1 MSVSFK
7 RFCIVVLTLFSC
19 VLAMAQTVTIR
30 GSVFNE
36 NGEPVTGAALI
47 EVATNNGVVTDA
59 NGQFSINVRQGANLE
74 VSCLGYTTVTVTAQ
88 QGMRVVLQED
98 NEMLDE
104 VVMVGYTTQRKSDL
118 TGSITVVSVEDI
130 KNSPAL
136 DVMTALQ
143 GRVPGM
149 NVNTTGDPTS
159 QASIRIRGIGTLNNT
174 DPLYIVD
181 GMPTT
186 MGIKDINASDIESI
200 QVLKDAASASI
211 YGSRAANGVIIIT
224 TNRGQEGRMQINFN
238 ASLQLQ
244 KQTRRLKM
252 LDTEGFGKV
261 LWTAYTNSGLD
272 PNTNSLAYQ
281 FDSNGNMIWTEW
293 LGDPSYNEKPAN
305 TDWYNEV
312 AQDALRQTYELTMS
326 NANARGRY
334 YLSLGVTDGKGV
346 IKSSDYNRY
355 NARINSSF
363 NFLKDH
369 VTVGENL
376 TVSYSN
382 EAGLADNYGSS
393 GNVLQIATQTL
404 SIIPVHTADGEGWAG
419 PVAGQV
425 DRMNAAR
432 LMEASR
438 NNRTYRWRIFG
449 SVYADIKPF
458 KNLVFRTQFSP
469 EFTTSLAR
477 TFRYPYSEGK
487 LNDKELSTSLET
499 VNRTNWTWSNT
510 LTYNLEANK
519 HRATFLLGSEMI
531 SNSAVTIFQKTQGY
545 EIDTPNYMWPSAAT
559 GTASVSG
566 NEVANTLS
574 SFFGKIDYSY
584 AYKYLLGL
592 TVRYDGSS
600 RFGKDNQYAFFPAV
614 SVGWRIS
621 QEEFLKPYKWINDL
635 KLRASWGTNG
645 NQNIQNGAIYTLY
658 DMLYGTASNPTW
670 GNYQG
675 TSYDIAG
682 NGTGS
687 LASGYRRT
695 QQGNSSLK
703 WETSSQID
711 LGIDYNF
718 WNYKLYGSVDW
729 FRKLTTDILIKPS
742 VMAAAGEGADRY
754 VNGATLQN
762 HGIEIQVGTRGKLPF
777 GMTYDVNGNI
787 STWRNK
793 VVYLPDEV
801 LSQYG
806 GNGTTETI
814 LGRCLGSYYGYTES
828 GLYKTQAEVD
838 NGPTHA
844 GKGLGRIKWDDNNPD
859 GVINN
864 DDRVWFGTPEPLFNY
879 GLNVRLGWNNFDFSM
894 FWEGM
899 AGYYAQTGTKSQT
912 DFFAVVAT
920 GTNRGANLLNA
931 WSPENPNSNIPAI
944 ISNNANDEGRVS
956 TYLYEDHSFAK
967 LRNLSLGYSL
977 NSPKIKS
984 LLGFERLRLY
994 VTGQELIQITSSKFT
1009 GVDPE
1014 ETSGY
1019 RYPRPISLIGGVQIT
1034 F

>member
-7 RFCIVVLTLFSC
+7 RICLMAVVLFSGI
-19 VLAMAQTVTIR
+19 LATAQTVTIN
-30 GSVFNE
+30 GSVFDA
-36 NGEPVTGAALI
+36 NGEPITGAAVI
-47 EVATNNGVVTDA
+47 DVATKNGAVTDMDGKFA
-59 NGQFSINVRQGANLE
+59 LSARPGADLE
-74 VSCLGYTTVTVTAQ
+74 VSCLGYTTASVKAQ
-88 QGMRVVLQED
+88 QGMRVILQED
-98 NEMLDE
+98 NQLLDE

-118 TGSITVVSVEDI
+118 TGSITVVSMEDV
-130 KNSPAL
+130 KNSPAV

-149 NVNTTGDPTS
+149 NISATGDPTS

-224 TNRGQEGRMQINFN
+224 TNRGQEGKMQINFN
-238 ASLQLQ
+238 ASMQMQ
-244 KQTRRLKM
+244 SQTRRLKM

-261 LWTAYTNSGLD
+261 LWTAYKNSGLD

-293 LGDPSYNEKPAN
+293 LGDPSYNQKPAN
-305 TDWYNEV
+305 TDWYNEI
-312 AQDALRQTYELTMS
+312 AQNALRQTYELTLS

-334 YLSLGVTDGKGV
+334 YFSLGVTDGKGV

-355 NARINSSF
+355 NARINSSY
-363 NFLKDH
+363 NFLNNH

-382 EAGLADNYGSS
+382 ESGLADNYGSS

-432 LMEASR
+432 LVYASR
-438 NNRTYRWRIFG
+438 NNRSWQWRIFG
-449 SVYADIKPF
+449 SIYADIKPV

-469 EFTTSLAR
+469 EFTTSLGR
-477 TFRYPYSEGK
+477 SFRYPYSEGK
-487 LNDKELSTSLET
+487 LNDKELSTT
-499 VNRTNWTWSNT
+499 ITNRNRTNWTWSNT
-510 LTYNLEANK
+510 LTYNLEADK
-519 HRATFLLGSEMI
+519 HRATFLVGAEMI
-531 SNSAVTIFQKTQGY
+531 SNSDISLSQKTMGY
-545 EIDTPNYMWPSAAT
+545 EIDNPNYMWPSAAT
-559 GTASVSG
+559 GSASVSG
-566 NEVANTLS
+566 NEVRNTLS

-592 TVRYDGSS
+592 TMRYDGSS

-621 QEEFLKPYKWINDL
+621 QEPFMRQYKWINDL

-658 DMLYGTASNPTW
+658 DMLYGTSNNPTW
-670 GNYQG
+670 SNFAG

-682 NGTGS
+682 NGTGA

-695 QQGNSSLK
+695 QQGNSTLK
-703 WETSSQID
+703 WETSSQWD
-711 LGIDYNF
+711 AGLDFNF
-718 WNYKLYGSVDW
+718 LNYKIYGSFDW
-729 FRKLTTDILIKPS
+729 FLKNTTDILVRSS

-754 VNGATLQN
+754 ENGASLRNTGL
-762 HGIEIQVGTRGKLPF
+762 EFQVGTRGKTPF
-777 GMTYDVNGNI
+777 GMTYDVSANA

-793 VVYLPDEV
+793 VTYLPQEV
-801 LSQYG
+801 LANYG
-806 GNGTTETI
+806 GNGTTDTI
-814 LGRCLGSYYGYTES
+814 LGRCLGSYYGWTES
-828 GLYKTQAEVD
+828 GLYTTQAEVD

-844 GKGLGRIKWDDNNPD
+844 GKGLGRIKWDDNNKD
-859 GVINN
+859 GKIDN
-864 DDRVWFGTPEPLFNY
+864 DDRVWFGTPEPLFSY
-879 GLNVRLGWNNFDFSM
+879 GLNVQLGWHNFDFSM
-894 FWEGM
+894 FWEGK

-912 DFFAVVAT
+912 DFYAVVAT
-920 GTNRGANLLNA
+920 GTNRGVNLLNA
-931 WSPENPNSNIPAI
+931 WSPENPTSTIPAI
-944 ISNNANDEGRVS
+944 ISNNANDEGRSS

-967 LRNLSLGYSL
+967 LRNVSLGYTL
-977 NSPKIKS
+977 NSAKLKS
-984 LLGFERLRLY
+984 LLNLQRIRLY
-994 VTGQELIQITSSKFT
+994 VTGQELIQITSRKFT

-1014 ETSGY
+1014 QTGGY
-1019 RYPRPISLIGGVQIT
+1019 SYPRPISLIGGVQLT

>member
-1 MSVSFK
+1 MVA
-7 RFCIVVLTLFSC
+7 TLFC
-19 VLAMAQTVTIR
+19 GVLALAQTETIT
-30 GSVFNE
+30 GTVVDSNNE
-36 NGEPVTGAALI
+36 PIIGAALI
-47 EVATNNGVVTDA
+47 DVATKNGVVTDMD
-59 NGQFSINVRQGANLE
+59 GQFTINVSPGANLE
-74 VSCLGYTTVTVTAQ
+74 VSCLGYTTVSVKAQ
-88 QGMRVVLQED
+88 QGMRIVMQED
-98 NEMLDE
+98 NEMLE
-104 VVMVGYTTQRKSDL
+104 QVVMVGYTTQRKSDL
-118 TGSITVVSVEDI
+118 TGSITVVSVDDI
-130 KNSPAL
+130 KNSPAV

-149 NVNTTGDPTS
+149 AVTTTGDPT
-159 QASIRIRGIGTLNNT
+159 ARANIRIRGIGTLNNT

-186 MGIKDINASDIESI
+186 AGIKDINASDIESI

-211 YGSRAANGVIIIT
+211 YGSRAANGVIIVT
-224 TNRGQEGRMQINFN
+224 TNRGQEGRMRINFN

-272 PNTNSLAYQ
+272 PNTNSLAYK
-281 FDSNGNMIWTEW
+281 FDANGNMIWTEW
-293 LGDPSYNEKPAN
+293 LGDPSYQQKPAN

-312 AQDALRQTYELTMS
+312 AQDALRQTYELTLS
-326 NANARGRY
+326 NANSRGSY

-355 NARINSSF
+355 NARINSSYNFF
-363 NFLKDH
+363 NGH
-369 VTVGENL
+369 VTIGENL

-404 SIIPVHTADGEGWAG
+404 SIIPVHTVDGVGWAG

-449 SVYADIKPF
+449 SIYAEIKPF
-458 KNLVFRTQFSP
+458 KNLVFRSQFSP
-469 EFTTSLAR
+469 EYSNSFTR

-487 LNDKELSTSLET
+487 LNDAELSTT
-499 VNRTNWTWSNT
+499 IQTANQTNWTWSNT

-531 SNSAVTIFQKTQGY
+531 SNSTISLSQKSQGF

-559 GTASVSG
+559 GAASVSG
-566 NEVANTLS
+566 SEVANTLS

-614 SVGWRIS
+614 SAGWRIS
-621 QEEFLKPYKWINDL
+621 QEEFMKPVKWVSDL

-658 DMLYGTASNPTW
+658 DMLYGTSNNPTW
-670 GNYQG
+670 SNFNG

-682 NGTGS
+682 NGSGA

-711 LGIDYNF
+711 AGVDFNF
-718 WNYKLYGSVDW
+718 LNYKIYGSIDW

-742 VMAAAGEGADRY
+742 VLAAAGEGADRY
-754 VNGATLQN
+754 ENGATLQN
-762 HGIEIQVGTRGKLPF
+762 HGIEFQVGTRGETPF
-777 GMTYDVNGNI
+777 GLTYDINGNI

-828 GLYKTQAEVD
+828 GLYTTQAEVD

-844 GKGLGRIKWDDNNPD
+844 GKGLGRIKWDDNNHD

-864 DDRVWFGTPEPLFNY
+864 DDRVWFGTPEPLFSY
-879 GLNVRLGWNNFDFSM
+879 GLNVQLGWKGFDFSM
-894 FWEGM
+894 FWEGK

-912 DFFAVVAT
+912 DFYAVVAT

-931 WSPENPNSNIPAI
+931 WSPQNPNSKIPAI
-944 ISNNANDEGRVS
+944 ISNNANDEGRTS
-956 TYLYEDHSFAK
+956 TYLYENHSFAK
-967 LRNLSLGYSL
+967 LRNISLGYSL
-977 NSPKIKS
+977 NGPKFKS
-984 LLGFERLRLY
+984 VLGIERLRIY
-994 VTGQELIQITSSKFT
+994 VTGQELIQLKSRDFT

-1019 RYPRPISLIGGVQIT
+1019 NYPRPISLIGGVQIT